1 MAISNKKALT
11 LKTLT
16 KGNVWDVQEND
27 IIRMW
32 ETGSK
37 DSDFKD
43 SANHYREI
51 IKTAFTVEDIKVD
64 TPEVLKKYEDRG
76 FKIGTIRI
84 SDKESQRFAI
94 KKKPIQ
100 RVTDLTYENIN
111 HISASKLL
119 EVIERNFGTD

>member
-32 ETGSK
+32 ETGSE

-51 IKTAFTVEDIKVD
+51 IKTASPWRTSRS
-64 TPEVLKKYEDRG
+64 TPPRC
-76 FKIGTIRI
+76 
-84 SDKESQRFAI
+84 
-94 KKKPIQ
+94 
-100 RVTDLTYENIN
+100 
-111 HISASKLL
+111 
-119 EVIERNFGTD
+119 